1 MLIILCFLGIIWFIY
16 TGRIAILNNNLLD
29 AASRCD
35 ISKVKELLR
44 TNVDVNAQDINGNTP
59 LILATIAGNVTI
71 MQDLIMAGA
80 NIYIKNKSGIDALRY
95 AVSIYTNT
103 AQNEEVVKLLIKEYK
118 QNEKNISY

>member
-1 MLIILCFLGIIWFIY
+1 MLIILCFLGIIWLIY

-29 AASRCD
+29 AASRGD

>member
-1 MLIILCFLGIIWFIY
+1 MLIILCFLGIIWLIY

-29 AASRCD
+29 AASRGD

-95 AVSIYTNT
+95 VVSIYTNT

>member
-1 MLIILCFLGIIWFIY
+1 MLIILCFLGIIWLIY

-29 AASRCD
+29 AASRGD

-103 AQNEEVVKLLIKEYK
+103 AQNE
-118 QNEKNISY
+118 KNISY

>member
-29 AASRCD
+29 AASRGD